1 MLLRALTG
9 AKVTSTETP
18 HLIHPGAV
26 NGARDCI
33 AAIMVSTDAIDHV
46 VVGIEAG
53 VLEINFDGICCEPS
67 ATLKSQ
73 EQNVTNERNEDE
85 EAGTNLT
92 GLIPYY
98 LPSLLTGSRLLPI
111 QLIDKAR
118 PLNLVDEAQIP
129 IVFLR

>member
-1 MLLRALTG
+1 M
-9 AKVTSTETP
+9 TSTETP

-26 NGARDCI
+26 KGARDCI

-46 VVGIEAG
+46 FVGIEAG
-53 VLEINFDGICCEPS
+53 VLEDKLRWDLLRPS
-67 ATLKSQ
+67 GTVKSQ
-73 EQNVTNERNEDE
+73 EQNLTSERNEDQ
-85 EAGTNLT
+85 EADTNLT
-92 GLIPYY
+92 RVDPYY
-98 LPSLLTGSRLLPI
+98 LPSRLTGSRLLPI